1 MLILDEATS
10 SIDTRTELIIQESM
24 DRLMHGRTT
33 FVIAHRLST
42 VRNSDCIMVLEQGR
56 IIERGTHDQLIAE
69 KGKYYQLY
77 TGNAIS
83 A

>member
-1 MLILDEATS
+1 
-10 SIDTRTELIIQESM
+10 
-24 DRLMHGRTT
+24 
-33 FVIAHRLST
+33 
-42 VRNSDCIMVLEQGR
+42 MVLEHGR

-77 TGNAIS
+77 TGNAIG